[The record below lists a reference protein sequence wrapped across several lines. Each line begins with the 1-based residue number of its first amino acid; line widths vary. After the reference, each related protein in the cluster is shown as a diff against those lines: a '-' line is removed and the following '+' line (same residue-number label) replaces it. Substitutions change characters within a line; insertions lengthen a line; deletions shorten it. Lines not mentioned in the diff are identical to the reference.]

1 VNSSTQGERGWEF
14 GFYYRIKMKNQISKI
29 MQLLESNYLD
39 KNRTTLNSMR
49 QNPDPFKILVSCLI
63 SLRTQDKNTA
73 IASNRLFAQATTP
86 QQIIKLP
93 SKKLEKL
100 IYSSGHYKKK
110 SRILKSV
117 SKEIL
122 ERFNN
127 KVPQSEEELLTIKGV
142 GRKTANIVRRFA
154 YNKSDALPVDV
165 NVHRVVNR
173 LGWVQTKDADKSEEE
188 LRNILPKKFWEEFN
202 ATMIL
207 HGKSICVPISP
218 KCSQCMISQYCP
230 RVGVGKSR

>member
-1 VNSSTQGERGWEF
+1 
-14 GFYYRIKMKNQISKI
+14 MQI
-29 MQLLESNYLD
+29 LESSYID

-49 QNPDPFKILVSCLI
+49 HNKSTPFQILISCLI
-63 SLRTQDKNTA
+63 SLRTQDKNTE
-73 IASNRLFAQATTP
+73 IASNKLFTEATTP
-86 QQIIKLP
+86 EQIIKLP
-93 SKKLEKL
+93 IKRLEKL

-110 SRILKSV
+110 SQTLKSV

-127 KVPQSEEELLTIKGV
+127 KVPESEEDLLTIKGV

-154 YNKSDALPVDV
+154 YGKQDALPVDV

-173 LGWVQTKDADKSEEE
+173 LGWVQTKTADKSEEA
-188 LRNILPKKFWEEFN
+188 LRDILPKKFWEEFN

-230 RVGVGKSR
+230 RIDVKKSR